1 VEILGRVHTFRFD
14 VHVGYMR
21 DAGDYHRRGGH
32 LAEDTDDRTWE
43 MEGIAMNESDCKLI
57 TEKLLG
63 EKYHKITTELDP
75 DSDGWMWSTC
85 VCGDKWSDH
94 SIDKRHRNRTFTAP
108 QDFFACFEKMKVR
121 EDWHTFKHFVWEN
134 WCRAVEN
141 DETEE
146 QGDDYILSRTES
158 GHYRL
163 CVLCAEWLRKENK
176 DGHQ

>member
-1 VEILGRVHTFRFD
+1 MEENDKKRLTEWLGLCWHEPRGASMSFNHGPSLQECRKCGED
-14 VHVGYMR
+14 VTPYVF
-21 DAGDYHRRGGH
+21 GD
-32 LAEDTDDRTWE
+32 
-43 MEGIAMNESDCKLI
+43 
-57 TEKLLG
+57 
-63 EKYHKITTELDP
+63 P
-75 DSDGWMWSTC
+75 
-85 VCGDKWSDH
+85 
-94 SIDKRHRNRTFTAP
+94 NRTFTDP

-163 CVLCAEWLRKENK
+163 CQLTAAWLKEK
-176 DGHQ
+176 GQ